1 MASLPQK
8 KNNIG
13 YVLGMGSGLG
23 FVLAFPL
30 LLTIILGVMIDKK
43 LETFPIALIVS
54 ILIGI
59 GLTIVD
65 LYRIV
70 IPFLE
75 KRSNN
80 NNNKSS

>member
-30 LLTIILGVMIDKK
+30 VLTILLGVIVDKK
-43 LETFPIALIVS
+43 LETFPIALIISV
-54 ILIGI
+54 LIGI

>member
-30 LLTIILGVMIDKK
+30 VLTILLGVMIDKK
-43 LETFPIALIVS
+43 LETFPIALIISV
-54 ILIGI
+54 LIGI

-65 LYRIV
+65 LYRII

>member
-8 KNNIG
+8 KNNIV

-30 LLTIILGVMIDKK
+30 VLTILLGVMIDKK
-43 LETFPIALIVS
+43 LETFPIALIISV
-54 ILIGI
+54 LIGI

>member
-30 LLTIILGVMIDKK
+30 VLTILLGVMIDKK
-43 LETFPIALIVS
+43 LETFPIALIISV
-54 ILIGI
+54 LIGI

-80 NNNKSS
+80 NNKLS